1 MEIIESQRIKRPDA
15 IELKKHQSEDVV
27 LLRRK
32 GVKQK
37 DRPPVSVCVPWEQKR
52 KEIAGNVENEEIL
65 RKVWRENESLA
76 YTFIWHCLVSF

>member
-15 IELKKHQSEDVV
+15 IESKKDRSEDVV

-37 DRPPVSVCVPWEQKR
+37 ERHPVTVCVPWEQKR
-52 KEIAGNVENEEIL
+52 KEIAGNVENEEVL

-76 YTFIWHCLVSF
+76 HTFIWHCLVSF

>member
-15 IELKKHQSEDVV
+15 IEATKVRSEDIV

-37 DRPPVSVCVPWEQKR
+37 DTQPITVCIPWEQKR
-52 KEIAGNVENEEIL
+52 KEIAGEVENEEVL

-76 YTFIWHCLVSF
+76 HTFIWHCLVSF